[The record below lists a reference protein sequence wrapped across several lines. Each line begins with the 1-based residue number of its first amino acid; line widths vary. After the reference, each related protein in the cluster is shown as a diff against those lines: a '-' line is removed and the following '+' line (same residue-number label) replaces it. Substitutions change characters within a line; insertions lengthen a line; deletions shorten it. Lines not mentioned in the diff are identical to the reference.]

1 VRATRP
7 IGAAW
12 LAGSGWIFAA
22 VAALSAIRASR
33 TRDRRLEA
41 VARAAHELRGPIGA
55 ARLGLSLGIRTG
67 GLPAA
72 KLRALDLELE
82 RAGVALADL
91 SAIHAPAGAA
101 WVRELVD
108 PETLLRDCVESWQ
121 ARAAVAGAQLVGRW
135 SGPVVVVGGDRIR
148 LAQAMGN
155 LIANAIE
162 HGGGAIEVRGR
173 TDHTSVR
180 LEVIDG
186 GPGLPAPV
194 AELAGRARAGRG
206 TRGRGLAIASSIARE
221 HGGRLAAR
229 PSERGARLV
238 LELPANRMSGF
249 PAAHTP

>member
-1 VRATRP
+1 VTPTRP
-7 IGAAW
+7 VGAAW
-12 LAGSGWIFAA
+12 LASSGWVAAA

-33 TRDRRLEA
+33 ARDRKLEA

-55 ARLGLSLGIRTG
+55 ARLGVSLGIRSG

-72 KLRALDLELE
+72 QLRALELELE
-82 RAGVALADL
+82 RAGVALDDL
-91 SAIHAPAGAA
+91 RAVHTATRAA
-101 WVRELVD
+101 WERELVD
-108 PETLLRDCVESWQ
+108 PQTLLRDCVESWQ
-121 ARAAVAGAQLVGRW
+121 ARAAAAGAQLVVRW
-135 SGPVVVVGGDRIR
+135 SGPMAYVGGDRIR

-162 HGGGAIEVRGR
+162 HGSGTIEIRGR

-180 LEVIDG
+180 LEVSDG

-194 AELAGRARAGRG
+194 AELARCARAGRG
-206 TRGRGLAIASSIARE
+206 TRGRGLAIASSIAHE

-238 LELPANRMSGF
+238 LELPANRVSRF
-249 PAAHTP
+249 PVADAP